1 MPYGINN
8 VLVEGA
14 KAAGFVEGCVVQQTA
29 GHRLFGLE
37 LV

>member
-14 KAAGFVEGCVVQQTA
+14 KAAGFVKGVSYNKPQGTGSLA
-29 GHRLFGLE
+29 
-37 LV
+37 